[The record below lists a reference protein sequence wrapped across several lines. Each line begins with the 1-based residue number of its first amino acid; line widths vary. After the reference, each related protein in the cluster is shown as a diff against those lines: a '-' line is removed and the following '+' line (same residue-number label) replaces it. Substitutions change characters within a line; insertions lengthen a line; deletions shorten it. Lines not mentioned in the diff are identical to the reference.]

1 MIYTLTFSPSID
13 YVVYLDNEFESG
25 RINRVRHDDI
35 YYGGKG
41 VNVSQVLLGLGIEN
55 TALGFVAGFTGREID
70 DGLKR
75 MGINTDF
82 VHLRSGRSR
91 INIKLKSDVESEINA
106 ASPRIDASDI
116 NALYEKIERIGPKDM
131 LVLAGNVPENIDRN
145 LPAMIIERLSD
156 NSTKVIVD
164 TQGESLFNILP
175 YRPFLIKPNHVELS
189 ELFNEEFSPSDT
201 FRIEEA
207 ARRLQI
213 NGARNVLVSLAS
225 EGAILVT
232 EDGKVYH
239 RQAPGGYVKNSV
251 GAGDSM
257 VAGFIAGYIENH
269 DLEDAFI
276 MGIAAGSATAF
287 SEGLASGSE
296 IRDLY
301 RLMR

>member
-13 YVVYLDNEFESG
+13 YVLYLDNEFESG
-25 RINRVRHDDI
+25 RINRVRHDEI

-41 VNVSQVLLGLGIEN
+41 VNVSQVLYELGIDN
-55 TALGFVAGFTGREID
+55 TALGFVAGFTGKEID
-70 DGLKR
+70 DGLRRK
-75 MGINTDF
+75 GINTDF
-82 VHLRSGRSR
+82 VYLRSGRSR

-116 NALYEKIERIGPKDM
+116 NALFEKIDKIGPKDI

-156 NSTKVIVD
+156 NATRVIVD

-189 ELFNEEFSPSDT
+189 ELFNEEFSPSDIS
-201 FRIEEA
+201 RIEEA
-207 ARRLQI
+207 ARRLQV

-225 EGAILVT
+225 EGAILIT
-232 EDGKVYH
+232 EDGKVYR

-257 VAGFIAGYIENH
+257 VAGFIAGFLEAH

-287 SEGLASGSE
+287 SDGLASGSE